1 MPYNWEINTIVENMS
16 ELEPQDLNE
25 LIISLDKN
33 MEFIMDAVVKQLKGK
48 LRETVED
55 EELCPKCFAK
65 LEYGDAVR
73 ELMGRVGDAPA
84 YQYIPT
90 KMVCRDCDYYEDL

>member
-1 MPYNWEINTIVENMS
+1 MPYNWEINTIVKNMS

-25 LIISLDKN
+25 LIVSLEND
-33 MEFIMDAVVKQLKGK
+33 MEFIVNSAIKELKDK
-48 LRETVED
+48 LKKTVED
-55 EELCPKCFAK
+55 GELCPKCFAK

-84 YQYIPT
+84 YQCIPT